1 MNRKEIGQKIKRLR
15 IEKNF
20 TQHKLAV
27 EAGISPSYIPEIEKG
42 VKCPT
47 IETLDSICFALN
59 ISLSDF
65 LCEKEKEPDRISAL
79 TEKQKKL
86 LNDFLNSL
94 L

>member
-1 MNRKEIGQKIKRLR
+1 MNRKEIGQKIKKLR
-15 IEKNF
+15 IEKNY

-27 EAGISPSYIPEIEKG
+27 EAGISPSYIPDIEKG
-42 VKCPT
+42 LKCPT

-65 LCEKEKEPDRISAL
+65 LCEKEKEPDRIAAL

-94 L
+94 